1 MPNMSVLSVS
11 DDVRKARQPFSFPGT
26 TRRKIGVLCVH
37 GFTGDPAEMR
47 PLGEHL
53 AKCGYRV
60 QGILLPGHGGDRD
73 ELKGIKWHDW
83 VEASRTALVTL
94 RSECDQVFIAGESMG
109 GLIALHL
116 ATRYF
121 HLVDG
126 VISLAT
132 PSSVNDVRS
141 RLVRFAKYV
150 VPYFYPLK
158 DADFRDPAV
167 RRAIAQRMQT
177 TLNLDDPKIVKALKD
192 SVRIPLEAIH
202 ELVTFNTVVLKE
214 LPSLYTPVIF
224 MQGKKDHTIAANSAY
239 VLSSLVASKD
249 KQVLWLNNSGHVLPR
264 DMDKD
269 IVFYVSEQFIQK
281 HPLNQGML
289 SNGSVHA

>member
-1 MPNMSVLSVS
+1 MVNLTAS
-11 DDVRKARQPFSFPGT
+11 DRVRKAREPFSFPGT
-26 TRRKIGVLCVH
+26 TRRKTGVLCVH

-53 AKCGYRV
+53 AKYGYRV
-60 QGILLPGHGGDRD
+60 LGVLLPGHGGDRD
-73 ELKGIKWHDW
+73 ELKGVKWHDW
-83 VEASRTALVTL
+83 VEATRNALITL

-132 PSSVNDVRS
+132 PSSVNDPRS

-158 DADFRDPAV
+158 SADFRDPV
-167 RRAIAQRMQT
+167 LRRDIAQRMEA
-177 TLNLDDPKIVKALKD
+177 TLNLDDPQVVKALKD

-202 ELVTFNTVVLKE
+202 ELVTFNAVVLKE
-214 LPSLYTPVIF
+214 LPSMYTPVIF
-224 MQGKKDHTIAANSAY
+224 MQGKKDQTIAPNSAH
-239 VLSSLVASKD
+239 VLSSLVAAKD
-249 KQVLWLNNSGHVLPR
+249 KQVLWLNNSGHVLPC
-264 DMDKD
+264 DLDKE
-269 IVFYVSEQFIQK
+269 IVFYVTEQFIQK
-281 HPLNQGML
+281 HPLNQGMFA
-289 SNGSVHA
+289 NGSNR

>member
-1 MPNMSVLSVS
+1 MPNMSVLPVS
-11 DDVRKARQPFSFPGT
+11 DEVRKARQPFAFPGT
-26 TRRKIGVLCVH
+26 TRRKTGVLCIH
-37 GFTGDPAEMR
+37 GFTGDPAEML

-60 QGILLPGHGGDRD
+60 EGILLPGHGGDRD
-73 ELKGIKWHDW
+73 ELKGVKWHDW
-83 VEASRTALVTL
+83 VEASRSALITL

-126 VISLAT
+126 VISMAA
-132 PSSVNDVRS
+132 PSAVNDARS

-158 DADFRDPAV
+158 DADFRDPMV
-167 RRAIAQRMQT
+167 RRSIAQRMQT
-177 TLNLDDPKIVKALKD
+177 TLNLDDPQTVKLLKE

-202 ELVTFNTVVLKE
+202 ELVMFNAVVLKE
-214 LPSLYTPVIF
+214 LPSMYTPVIF
-224 MQGKKDHTIAANSAY
+224 MQGKKDQTIAPNSAH
-239 VLSSLVASKD
+239 VLSSLVATKD
-249 KQVLWLNNSGHVLPR
+249 KQVIWLNNSGHVLPR
-264 DMDKD
+264 DLDKD
-269 IVFYVSEQFIQK
+269 IVFYVTDQFIQK
-281 HPLNQGML
+281 HPFNQGML
-289 SNGSVHA
+289 SSGSEHS